1 MNITK
6 DTLQEKIINLVDTE
20 LKNPDSEISQMV
32 DKIIVDIVNDLI
44 NVDNDE
50 NDINWNE
57 LGSLFGIYNS
67 IGEVITD
74 GIDIYVNI
82 DDTKLEAGKEYTLR
96 YNNIN
101 NEPLDNFDIIKTFT
115 I

>member
-6 DTLQEKIINLVDTE
+6 DIIQERIVKLVNRELQ
-20 LKNPDSEISQMV
+20 NPDSQISQMV
-32 DKIIVDIVNDLI
+32 DDIIVNIVNNLI
-44 NVDNDE
+44 NIDNE

-57 LGSLFGIYNS
+57 LGSLFGTYNA
-67 IGEVITD
+67 IGEVVTD

>member
-6 DTLQEKIINLVDTE
+6 KTIQDNIIKLVDTE
-20 LKNPDSEISQMV
+20 LKNPDSLISQMV
-32 DKIIVDIVNDLI
+32 DDIIVNIVNNLI
-44 NVDNDE
+44 NADNDE